1 MQEVPLA
8 NASRSNEKKN
18 IYIYSY
24 HFHSSLAE
32 ALVSVLAMPSR
43 EVLSSDT
50 PHAMF
55 RHVLEIPLK

>member
-1 MQEVPLA
+1 MLQEVM
-8 NASRSNEKKN
+8 KKIY

-32 ALVSVLAMPSR
+32 ALVSVLAMPSG